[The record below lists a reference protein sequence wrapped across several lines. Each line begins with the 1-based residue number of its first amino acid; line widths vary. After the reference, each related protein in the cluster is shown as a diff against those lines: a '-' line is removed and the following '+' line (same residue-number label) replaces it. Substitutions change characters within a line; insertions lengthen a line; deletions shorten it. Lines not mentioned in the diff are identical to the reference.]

1 MKKLDLYEFQLSRLK
16 YSYHELS
23 KKMNNQALVRK
34 TDAATEA
41 VKKGANDVLNNL
53 IAGFNPATSA
63 ARQVSNRQQNRSSTA
78 AMS

>member
-34 TDAATEA
+34 TDAAKDA
-41 VKKGANDVLNNL
+41 VKKGAEDVLNNL
-53 IAGFNPATSA
+53 IAGFNPTVSA
-63 ARQVSNRQQNRSSTA
+63 DRAMTASRQLSNRQ
-78 AMS
+78 